1 MTAVAN
7 LEVVGRERELRAAA
21 EVFDE
26 RAPRCAVLFEGEA
39 GSGKTTLLEATVAH
53 ARRRGYRVLAA
64 SPAGQETQFSYA
76 ALRDLLADAVDEAL
90 PELPGPQRRALQ
102 VALLLEEPEGAPVER
117 PAVVVAFLNAVR
129 SLARKDPLAIAVD
142 DLHWIDAES
151 AEALAFA
158 TRRLGESRVA
168 LVLARRIDAEEPL
181 PLGLDRGLPAESVR
195 TIRVGPI
202 SLGALHYLLQT
213 RLGFVPA
220 RPLLRRLHELSGGNP
235 LFALELARA
244 YEQGS
249 ISLGPGEPL
258 PATLQELVGRRVAE
272 LPDTTQAV
280 LAEVAAVSRPTLE
293 LVDERTLAPAIEANV
308 VQVTGEDVRFT
319 HPLLRT
325 AAYSRPSERERRA
338 LHRRL
343 AEAVGDVEER
353 ARHLA
358 LATREPDETVARTVE
373 EGAHA
378 AFRRGAPVAAA
389 ELAEQARRLTPA
401 DKDATRRSLDEAE
414 YRFEAGDVARAESV
428 LEDAIEST
436 APGPTRARLL
446 SRLARVRHFAQDVGG
461 GVDLLRE
468 ALAEAGNDPALRTEI
483 EEGLAWGLL
492 LMRSDLP
499 GAAEHARSA
508 VRFAERLDDR
518 AALAEALAAQALTE
532 FALGRDPTSA
542 MQRALDLE
550 EWTLHLRVLRHPS
563 FAKGYLLNCED
574 RLDRAREI
582 FRELRRRATEQG
594 DESALAPILNHL
606 TSVELLA
613 GNWEEADRSAEE
625 GYSLALQSG
634 QRPTQASILGKRA
647 LLEALRGT
655 VKDARATAR
664 RSLEIAAPEFDPS
677 SPEPALPR
685 GGQTAIGALGLVE
698 LSLGRPEEAH
708 RYLGPLTAALLAAG
722 IEEPGELRCL
732 PDDVEALVSLDRL
745 EEADEMLAPF
755 EGTARRLDRPTA
767 LAVAGR
773 CRGLLLA
780 NRGDSAEA
788 LSALEGALE
797 QHDRRPLPF
806 EQGRT
811 LLALGQVQRRAK
823 RRRDA
828 RVSLEQALAV
838 FEELGALVWAEFARS
853 ELARIGGR
861 APSGANLTVSE
872 RRLAELVAEGRSN
885 KEVAAALF
893 VTPKTVE
900 TKLSR
905 IYAKLG
911 IHSRAELARHVG
923 AGYAPR

>member
-1 MTAVAN
+1 MTAVAD

-492 LMRSDLP
+492 LMRTDLH
-499 GAAEHARSA
+499 AALGHARSA
-508 VRFAERLDDR
+508 VAFAERLGDR
-518 AALAEALAAQALTE
+518 ASLAEALAAQGLVE
-532 FALGRDPTSA
+532 FTLGGDPTEP
-542 MQRALDLE
+542 MERALALE
-550 EWTLHLRVLRHPS
+550 ESTSHLRVLRHPS
-563 FAKGYLLNCED
+563 FAYAYYLSRTDE
-574 RLDRAREI
+574 LDRARQI
-582 FRELRRRATEQG
+582 LLDLHRRALEHG
-594 DESALAPILNHL
+594 DESALPPILNDLARVECL
-606 TSVELLA
+606 TGQWAAAVA
-613 GNWEEADRSAEE
+613 HAEE
-625 GYSLALQSG
+625 GLSLAFQNA
-634 QRPTQASILGKRA
+634 QRPTAASLLSTISLLAA
-647 LLEALRGT
+647 LQGRVDEAREHAFEALELAGAE
-655 VKDARATAR
+655 KAEDA
-664 RSLEIAAPEFDPS
+664 
-677 SPEPALPR
+677 PAR
-685 GGQTAIGALGLVE
+685 GGQVAIRSLGFLE
-698 LSLGRPEEAH
+698 LSLGNAEAAEA
-708 RYLGPLTAALLAAG
+708 YLGPFTRALLAAG
-722 IEEPGELRCL
+722 IREPGEVRSL
-732 PDDVEALVSLDRL
+732 PDEIEALVALGRHDEAEALLAEL
-745 EEADEMLAPF
+745 EAMAHST
-755 EGTARRLDRPTA
+755 GRRYA
-767 LAVAGR
+767 CAAAAR

-780 NRGDSAEA
+780 ETGDTAAALATLETAAA
-788 LSALEGALE
+788 LSETV
-797 QHDRRPLPF
+797 PMPF
-806 EQGRT
+806 EQART
-811 LLALGQVQRRAK
+811 LLALGQV
-823 RRRDA
+823 
-828 RVSLEQALAV
+828 
-838 FEELGALVWAEFARS
+838 
-853 ELARIGGR
+853 
-861 APSGANLTVSE
+861 
-872 RRLAELVAEGRSN
+872 
-885 KEVAAALF
+885 
-893 VTPKTVE
+893 
-900 TKLSR
+900 
-905 IYAKLG
+905 
-911 IHSRAELARHVG
+911 
-923 AGYAPR
+923 